1 MHGMKPS
8 QWAALIGIVVLVLYA
23 LYRHLDYFGNTSYL
37 GAILLLEIIIA
48 STWNFS
54 QRFFLLLMVA
64 FVWAGMN
71 VPFEG
76 EWTAGRW
83 VVLFVGAF
91 VGFVVWMKSPR
102 SHFKAIH
109 LVAFFCVGAAF
120 VSASVSPFVQMA
132 SFKALSL
139 LLLFAY
145 CSTGARLA
153 ALGREDR
160 FFSGLIVATEI
171 VVYVTVVSYWG
182 IGRPIWGNPNS
193 LGAAMSIGIFPVL
206 FWGWLISD
214 GRGIKTRRL
223 VALLLC
229 AFLIYSSMARAGMA
243 AMILVTLVVCICL
256 RQYRILV
263 KVAAFALLL
272 VATTGT
278 VAPELLKSRLSDIKD
293 SILYKGHKEEGFLG
307 SRKTPWQITISSIKE
322 HPWFGTGYGTSP
334 TGEDPGLGFGRFAS
348 SAETAREHGS
358 SYMTIVEWVG
368 VLGVLPFLALI
379 GLTASNVW
387 RVCVWM
393 RRTGNPYHYSIPLA
407 MVLLA
412 GLVHANFEDWL
423 FAVGSYPCIYFW
435 AFAFLLADLIPATA
449 PEIAPAVFVRRPARQ
464 PAGLSAP
471 VPNQ

>member
-8 QWAALIGIVVLVLYA
+8 QWAALLGVVAIVLYGI
-23 LYRHLDYFGNTSYL
+23 YSHLDYFGNTSYL

-48 STWNFS
+48 SIWKYS
-54 QRFFLLLMVA
+54 ERFFVLLMVA

-91 VGFVVWMKSPR
+91 AGFIVWMKSPR

-109 LVAFFCVGAAF
+109 LIAFFCVGAAF

-132 SFKALSL
+132 SFKAFSL
-139 LLLFAY
+139 LLLLVY
-145 CSTGARLA
+145 CSTGARLG

-160 FFSGLIVATEI
+160 FFNGLVLGTEI
-171 VVYVTVVSYWG
+171 VVYITLVSYWV

-193 LGAAMSIGIFPVL
+193 LGAAMSIGVFPVL
-206 FWGWLISD
+206 FWGWLVSD
-214 GRGIKTRRL
+214 GRGVKTRRL
-223 VALLLC
+223 IALVLC
-229 AFLIYSSMARAGMA
+229 TYLIVVSMARAGMA
-243 AMILVTLVVCICL
+243 AMFLVTLVVCFCL
-256 RQYRILV
+256 RQYKILV

-272 VATTGT
+272 VAVTGMI
-278 VAPELLKSRLSDIKD
+278 APEVLESRFTDVKE

-307 SRKTPWQITISSIKE
+307 SRKTPWQISISSIKE

-334 TGEDPGLGFGRFAS
+334 TGEDPGLGFGRFSS

-358 SYMTIVEWVG
+358 SYMTIAEWVG
-368 VLGVLPFLALI
+368 LLGVLPFLALI
-379 GLTASNVW
+379 WLTVSNVW

-393 RRTGNPYHYSIPLA
+393 RQTGNPYHYSIPLA

-423 FAVGSYPCIYFW
+423 FAVGSYPCVYFW
-435 AFAFLLADLIPATA
+435 TSAFLLADLVPATVTVT
-449 PEIAPAVFVRRPARQ
+449 APAVFVRRPAPL
-464 PAGLSAP
+464 PANLGVATPSR
-471 VPNQ
+471 